1 MQAKISTPP
10 LRTMVTVG
18 LTFIASSIFGLVDA
32 VTERGSFG
40 AFLASAVL
48 FAIASIV
55 LAWGMP
61 GEPSIVGL
69 STIGR
74 VALVILGLRSLA
86 FLLVSPLSFDLHA
99 AAAAA
104 VFIHVGLTILFSIA
118 AVMSGIFVVRGRQ
131 LTGLARWILLVAGA
145 IYAALAGLS
154 LFSVIE
160 VAEFLAAVRADVIVP
175 VLFLV
180 VGVVYLVQSTMF
192 PRRR

>member
-1 MQAKISTPP
+1 MQAKISTPL

-48 FAIASIV
+48 FLIASIV

-86 FLLVSPLSFDLHA
+86 FLLVSPLSFDLH

>member
-48 FAIASIV
+48 FLIASIV

-74 VALVILGLRSLA
+74 VVLVILGLRSLA
-86 FLLVSPLSFDLHA
+86 FLLVSPLSFDLH
-99 AAAAA
+99 AAAA

-131 LTGLARWILLVAGA
+131 LAGLARWILLVAGA